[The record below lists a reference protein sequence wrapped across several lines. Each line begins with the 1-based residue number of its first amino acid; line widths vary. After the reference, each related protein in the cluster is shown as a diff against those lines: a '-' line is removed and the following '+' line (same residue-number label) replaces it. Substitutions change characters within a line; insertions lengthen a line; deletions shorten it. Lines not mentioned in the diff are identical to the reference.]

1 MDLDDDDNNNAGS
14 LYDDCIG
21 FFTAWIL
28 VDLLLVLDATA
39 TASALLLLLFS
50 LNNDVDPDAANDD
63 DSPSIR
69 TLLPKLEGGGGAD
82 IACFNRIRIFR
93 LRMYVFELAAH
104 HRIRRRWFWFV
115 GCRCRVR
122 LAAIV
127 ERCRM
132 SLVISRGHVEAVLG
146 CWCCLMMWPRGRK
159 LRLVVASRWPRGR
172 NASWLHTV
180 CDEICYHIA

>member
-1 MDLDDDDNNNAGS
+1 MVLDDDDSNNAGS

-21 FFTAWIL
+21 FFMAWML
-28 VDLLLVLDATA
+28 VDVLLVLDA

-50 LNNDVDPDAANDD
+50 LNNDVDADAANDD

-122 LAAIV
+122 LWLPSSNAV
-127 ERCRM
+127 GCRWLFHVATWKLFLGVA
-132 SLVISRGHVEAVLG
+132 SCCGGHVEENNGWWLPHGGHVEE
-146 CWCCLMMWPRGRK
+146 MHP
-159 LRLVVASRWPRGR
+159 VATHR
-172 NASWLHTV
+172 V
-180 CDEICYHIA
+180 

>member
-1 MDLDDDDNNNAGS
+1 MVLDDDDSNNAGS

-21 FFTAWIL
+21 FFTAWML
-28 VDLLLVLDATA
+28 VVVDVLLVLDATA
-39 TASALLLLLFS
+39 SVLLLLLFS
-50 LNNDVDPDAANDD
+50 LNNDVDADAANDD

-104 HRIRRRWFWFV
+104 HRIRRRWLWFV
-115 GCRCRVR
+115 GCRCRLA

-146 CWCCLMMWPRGRK
+146 CCLMLWWPRGREK
-159 LRLVVASRWPRGR
+159 LCG
-172 NASWLHTV
+172 
-180 CDEICYHIA
+180 